1 MKHKRL
7 LQKIAWSFHQTTGL
21 DIEDL
26 YSEACVAYCEAM
38 RSYQPEKGAITT
50 WLWHNIHS
58 QLINYIKQE
67 YKYHQHVALLE
78 HYTTNS
84 RKDEENQALSIKD
97 ELSVENHNSFMDTLT
112 PLAQELV
119 KVVMNT
125 PDQFF
130 NSPKESKQKIAA
142 LLMDEGWRLKKIW
155 IGIRDIKLALK

>member
-1 MKHKRL
+1 
-7 LQKIAWSFHQTTGL
+7 
-21 DIEDL
+21 
-26 YSEACVAYCEAM
+26 
-38 RSYQPEKGAITT
+38 
-50 WLWHNIHS
+50 
-58 QLINYIKQE
+58 
-67 YKYHQHVALLE
+67 
-78 HYTTNS
+78 
-84 RKDEENQALSIKD
+84 
-97 ELSVENHNSFMDTLT
+97 MDTLT